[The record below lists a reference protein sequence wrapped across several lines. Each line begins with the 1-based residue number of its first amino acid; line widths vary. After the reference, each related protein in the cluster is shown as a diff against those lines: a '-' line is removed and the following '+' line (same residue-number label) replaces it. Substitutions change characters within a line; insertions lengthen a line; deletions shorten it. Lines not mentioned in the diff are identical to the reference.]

1 MFLVS
6 NSSSRDNCCFPFIEV
21 AGSSQNPMPGGASCA
36 SVDFLGSDLDCGEV
50 AGFSSSIGESQ
61 ERDRSLT
68 KGLRGG
74 YTCSVPGCYKNTK
87 KNKEVSFHRFPKN
100 KQLRDKWI
108 NVIKRKKFVRLIIIE
123 YAQAI
128 LRGEKEEMHQLFQQY
143 FH

>member
-1 MFLVS
+1 
-6 NSSSRDNCCFPFIEV
+6 
-21 AGSSQNPMPGGASCA
+21 
-36 SVDFLGSDLDCGEV
+36 VDFLGSDLDCGEV

-74 YTCSVPGCYKNTK
+74 YTCCIPGCYKNTK

-108 NVIKRKKFVRLIIIE
+108 NTIKRKKIVPSDHHRVCSSHFEGKKRRNASDIPTIFPLIPQPKSRKE
-123 YAQAI
+123 PAI
-128 LRGEKEEMHQLFQQY
+128 LLMFLQKKK
-143 FH
+143 